1 MNFPP
6 LVKLNVAC
14 GILSLFAASAFI
26 GSNYMLL
33 VLNQIG
39 ITTVLWVRLI
49 RPRCKAGKVNCPQI
63 SKSVIPPF
71 VFITML
77 SIGSHY
83 SDNYTWH
90 ILIFSVALLVGLYRY
105 LEKSQNTWKDN

>member
-1 MNFPP
+1 MNFSP

-26 GSNYMLL
+26 GSNYLLL

-39 ITTVLWVRLI
+39 ITIVLWVRVI
-49 RPRCKAGKVNCPQI
+49 QARCKAGKVNYPKICG
-63 SKSVIPPF
+63 SVIPPF

-105 LEKSQNTWKDN
+105 FEKSQNNLKDY

>member
-1 MNFPP
+1 VNFSP

-26 GSNYMLL
+26 GNDYLLL

-39 ITTVLWVRLI
+39 ITIVLWVRLI
-49 RPRCKAGKVNCPQI
+49 QPRCKADKVNCPKI
-63 SKSVIPPF
+63 HRSVTPPF
-71 VFITML
+71 VFITTL
-77 SIGSHY
+77 SIGSGY

-90 ILIFSVALLVGLYRY
+90 ILIFSVALLVGLYKY
-105 LEKSQNTWKDN
+105 LGKSRNTLEDN